1 MNSKRLALHGGAK
14 PRRSPGTPSGRGTM
28 TRVTEQFQKA
38 TQYLAGGVSAS
49 TRLNRGVGH
58 AMLFDRAE
66 GCRVWDLDGKEYID
80 LCCSHGA
87 TLLGHG
93 DSRVRQAVERALD
106 RGCACSYENE
116 QHTEFAKLLCETIP
130 CCERVRFTCSGTEAT
145 MHCLRLARACTGR
158 SKILKLEGN
167 FHGYHDQ
174 VMFAIG
180 TPADSLGP
188 EESPTLYP
196 GSAGIAAGLEGH
208 LVLVP
213 YNRTDLLEAAFRR
226 HARELAAVICE
237 PVYYNAGCV
246 LPTPE
251 FLAALRG
258 LTRQHGVLLIFDE
271 VLSAFRMAP
280 GGAQEYLGVV
290 PDLCTLGKAVGG
302 GFPLSVFGGRADL
315 MERLMPTGDCQHSGT
330 YNGHPVAVAA
340 GLAAVTAY
348 RRPGF
353 YDHIRAVA
361 DRLYQGLQAVFT
373 RHGVAA
379 RVQGLGAR
387 FGIYFGVTNPVGNY
401 RDAVQHRRE
410 QMLRFVKLAIE
421 HGVYFHDYG
430 GAACHHGFCA
440 AMTHAEVD
448 EVLTRLDAA
457 VSQMKE

>member
-1 MNSKRLALHGGAK
+1 MS
-14 PRRSPGTPSGRGTM
+14 
-28 TRVTEQFQKA
+28 RVTEQYRRA
-38 TQYLAGGVSAS
+38 CGYLAGGVSAS
-49 TRLNRGVGH
+49 TRLNRAVGH
-58 AMLFDRAE
+58 ALLFDRAA
-66 GCRVWDLDGKEYID
+66 GCRAWDLDGREYID

-93 DSRVRQAVERALD
+93 DPRVRRAVEAVLA
-106 RGCACSYENE
+106 RGAACSYENE
-116 QHTEFAKLLCETIP
+116 LHTDLARLLCETVP
-130 CCERVRFTCSGTEAT
+130 CCERVRFTGSGTEAT
-145 MHCLRLARACTGR
+145 MHCLRLARAFTGR
-158 SKILKLEGN
+158 PKILKLEGH

-180 TPADSLGP
+180 TPADRLGP
-188 EESPTLYP
+188 ESAPAAYP
-196 GSAGIAAGLEGH
+196 GSAGIAPGLEES

-213 YNRTDLLEAAFRR
+213 YNRPDLLADAIGR
-226 HARELAAVICE
+226 HAHELACAICE

-251 FLAALRG
+251 FLGALRR
-258 LTRQHGVLLIFDE
+258 LTRDHGVLLIFDE
-271 VLSAFRMAP
+271 VLSAFRMCA
-280 GGAQEYLGVV
+280 GGAQEYLGVT

-302 GFPLSVFGGRADL
+302 GFPLSVFGGRRDI

-348 RRPGF
+348 REPGF
-353 YDHIRAVA
+353 YEHINAVA
-361 DRLYQGLQAVFT
+361 GRLYGGLQAVFD

-387 FGIYFGVTNPVGNY
+387 FGIYFGVAGPVRSY
-401 RDAVQHRRE
+401 RDAVTHQRE
-410 QMLRFVKLAIE
+410 TMLRFIAAAIR

-440 AMTHAEVD
+440 AMTPEDVD
-448 EVLTRLDAA
+448 EALSRLDDA
-457 VSQMKE
+457 VGDRMAR